1 MYAAIKQ
8 PSTSISHAQQAPTYI
23 QQAAT
28 SVLSAPATASSHR
41 KHPQQAAT
49 ASSHINQSHQT
60 SSCQLPASMLL
71 PAASKQSAKHPHQA
85 ATHSKQQA
93 ATSFLSA
100 PASSHISISYH
111 QAVCY
116 QKLASKHPQ
125 IKQAAASKQ
134 SAKHPHQAAT
144 HSKQQAATSFLS
156 APASSHI
163 SISYHQ
169 SVCYQKLA
177 SKHPH
182 QASSSQ
188 QAISQTS
195 TSSSHAQQAASSHIS
210 PVSPSKQPYI
220 N

>member
-1 MYAAIKQ
+1 MCYPVASYPTHVCMYATTKQ
-8 PSTSISHAQQAPTYI
+8 PSTSISHAQQAATYI

-28 SVLSAPATASSHR
+28 SVLSAPATSSSHR
-41 KHPQQAAT
+41 NHPQQAST

-100 PASSHISISYH
+100 PS
-111 QAVCY
+111 
-116 QKLASKHPQ
+116 
-125 IKQAAASKQ
+125 
-134 SAKHPHQAAT
+134 
-144 HSKQQAATSFLS
+144 
-156 APASSHI
+156 SSHI

-182 QASSSQ
+182 TYIKQA
-188 QAISQTS
+188 
-195 TSSSHAQQAASSHIS
+195 AASSHAHTS
-210 PVSPSKQPYI
+210 SSQPNHFCQPQQAATSSKQPQQDPQQAHTHQSAK
-220 N
+220 

>member
-28 SVLSAPATASSHR
+28 SVLSAPATSSSHR
-41 KHPQQAAT
+41 NHPQQAST

-111 QAVCY
+111 Q
-116 QKLASKHPQ
+116 
-125 IKQAAASKQ
+125 
-134 SAKHPHQAAT
+134 
-144 HSKQQAATSFLS
+144 
-156 APASSHI
+156 
-163 SISYHQ
+163 

-182 QASSSQ
+182 
-188 QAISQTS
+188 
-195 TSSSHAQQAASSHIS
+195 TSSKQQPAATHIHQAASQIIS
-210 PVSPSKQPYI
+210 VSPSKQPHQASSHSKIHSKHTHI
-220 N
+220 NPPNSNAIE

>member
-49 ASSHINQSHQT
+49 ASSHINLSHQS

-71 PAASKQSAKHPHQA
+71 PATSKQAGKQPHQA

-116 QKLASKHPQ
+116 QQLAST
-125 IKQAAASKQ
+125 
-134 SAKHPHQAAT
+134 HPHQAAT
-144 HSKQQAATSFLS
+144 PISHAHQASTHIHHVPTSSSLQQSATPRSHQQAATPRSHQQAATSSTRHQPAKISKS
-156 APASSHI
+156 AGH
-163 SISYHQ
+163 H
-169 SVCYQKLA
+169 
-177 SKHPH
+177 
-182 QASSSQ
+182 
-188 QAISQTS
+188 TS
-195 TSSSHAQQAASSHIS
+195 NIQL
-210 PVSPSKQPYI
+210 PEFG
-220 N
+220 

>member
-49 ASSHINQSHQT
+49 ASSHINQSHQS

-71 PAASKQSAKHPHQA
+71 PATSKQAGKQPHQA

-116 QKLASKHPQ
+116 QQLAST
-125 IKQAAASKQ
+125 
-134 SAKHPHQAAT
+134 HPHQAAT
-144 HSKQQAATSFLS
+144 PIPSHAHQASTYIHHVPTSSSLQQAAT
-156 APASSHI
+156 PRSH
-163 SISYHQ
+163 
-169 SVCYQKLA
+169 
-177 SKHPH
+177 
-182 QASSSQ
+182 
-188 QAISQTS
+188 
-195 TSSSHAQQAASSHIS
+195 QQAAC
-210 PVSPSKQPYI
+210 SKQPPSVSKNQQI
-220 N
+220 SRALLVHPIA